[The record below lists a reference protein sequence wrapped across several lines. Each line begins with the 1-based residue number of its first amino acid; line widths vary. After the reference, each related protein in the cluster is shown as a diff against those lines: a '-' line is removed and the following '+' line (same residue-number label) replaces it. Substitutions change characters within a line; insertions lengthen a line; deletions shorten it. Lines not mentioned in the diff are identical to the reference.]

1 MIEQHTLISHLKV
14 TKMQYYTSVDVR
26 LKKLSEEK
34 HRMATELQELQEQV
48 AELRTQRRS
57 GSMNGPFGED
67 WEDMQRET
75 QKQIT
80 EARFKLQKA
89 EQEITTLQSN
99 LARAETQV
107 IRYKSTAEAS
117 EKSES
122 ELKIEKRKL
131 QREVSG
137 RRCLGWYYYLGFI
150 SIMMIIQFL
159 QMVLVEVWDEC
170 HLQ

>member
-1 MIEQHTLISHLKV
+1 MS
-14 TKMQYYTSVDVR
+14 
-26 LKKLSEEK
+26 
-34 HRMATELQELQEQV
+34 TELQELQEQV
-48 AELRTQRRS
+48 GELRSQRRS

-75 QKQIT
+75 QKQIN
-80 EARFKLQKA
+80 EYRFKLQKA

-131 QREVSG
+131 QREVRWVGTWKGFHFFFIG
-137 RRCLGWYYYLGFI
+137 RPPYGGFAVYDLMNNVI
-150 SIMMIIQFL
+150 FPDDAHRSMG
-159 QMVLVEVWDEC
+159 
-170 HLQ
+170 

>member
-1 MIEQHTLISHLKV
+1 
-14 TKMQYYTSVDVR
+14 
-26 LKKLSEEK
+26 
-34 HRMATELQELQEQV
+34 MATELQELQEQV

-137 RRCLGWYYYLGFI
+137 RRCLGWYYYLGGL
-150 SIMMIIQFL
+150 L
-159 QMVLVEVWDEC
+159 QL
-170 HLQ
+170 

>member
-1 MIEQHTLISHLKV
+1 MIKKKHSLIS
-14 TKMQYYTSVDVR
+14 YYAIICSSLDVR
-26 LKKLSEEK
+26 LKKLNEEK

-57 GSMNGPFGED
+57 GSLNGPFGED

-137 RRCLGWYYYLGFI
+137 RR
-150 SIMMIIQFL
+150 
-159 QMVLVEVWDEC
+159 
-170 HLQ
+170 

>member
-1 MIEQHTLISHLKV
+1 MS
-14 TKMQYYTSVDVR
+14 
-26 LKKLSEEK
+26 
-34 HRMATELQELQEQV
+34 TELQELQEQI
-48 AELRTQRRS
+48 AELRSQRRS

-75 QKQIT
+75 QKQIN
-80 EARFKLQKA
+80 EYRFKLQKA

-131 QREVSG
+131 QREVRMFG
-137 RRCLGWYYYLGFI
+137 I
-150 SIMMIIQFL
+150 SIRGPGLCFFRRLLGYSPVVMGIMML
-159 QMVLVEVWDEC
+159 
-170 HLQ
+170 

>member
-1 MIEQHTLISHLKV
+1 
-14 TKMQYYTSVDVR
+14 MQ
-26 LKKLSEEK
+26 
-34 HRMATELQELQEQV
+34 TELQELQEQV
-48 AELRTQRRS
+48 VDLRSQRRS

-75 QKQIT
+75 QKQMN
-80 EARFKLQKA
+80 EYRFKLQKA

-122 ELKIEKRKL
+122 ELKIRSRKL
-131 QREVSG
+131 QREVRG
-137 RRCLGWYYYLGFI
+137 R
-150 SIMMIIQFL
+150 
-159 QMVLVEVWDEC
+159 
-170 HLQ
+170 

>member
-1 MIEQHTLISHLKV
+1 
-14 TKMQYYTSVDVR
+14 
-26 LKKLSEEK
+26 
-34 HRMATELQELQEQV
+34 MATELQELQEQV

-137 RRCLGWYYYLGFI
+137 RRCLGWYYYLGVYYNYDDHSI
-150 SIMMIIQFL
+150 SA
-159 QMVLVEVWDEC
+159 DGPC
-170 HLQ
+170 